1 MGQFPGFGG
10 QALSWLTPFCAFKGV
25 RNSQNMSSAGV
36 EAEGCCWVEPV
47 VAPENS
53 KCLPVE
59 TVLALSVDKIV
70 GVIAEGGKRA
80 RRFAER
86 LVNAV
91 DDFLKSCTC
100 SANKLTYVR
109 S

>member
-1 MGQFPGFGG
+1 
-10 QALSWLTPFCAFKGV
+10 
-25 RNSQNMSSAGV
+25 MSSAGV

-53 KCLPVE
+53 KCLSVANGP
-59 TVLALSVDKIV
+59 LALSVDKIV
-70 GVIAEGGKRA
+70 GVIAEGGMRA

-100 SANKLTYVR
+100 SANKLT
-109 S
+109 